1 MDADCYKLCEKLI
14 PDTYVH
20 QGQQAR
26 QVHQNKIKHLLQQK
40 KLPEEGWSDL
50 TIEILLQ
57 EFSVMDSN
65 NFPGNCGVGERE
77 ARVFSPLV
85 LKRHYNFGHGIGRS
99 GEITAI
105 QPKAAGSSLMMKL
118 TNSLALDLIRL
129 CGIPSVKSCFVVPMA
144 TGMSMVLS
152 MLTFRLIRPNAKF
165 VIWPRIDQK
174 SCIKSIITA
183 GLTPVV
189 VENRL
194 EGDELR
200 TDVQAVRDKVAELGA
215 DSVLCIFTTTSCFA
229 PRAPDRLE
237 EIGKICKDNDIPHL
251 VNNAYGLQCTKC
263 THLIQQTARTGRVDV
278 FVQSTD
284 KNFMVPVGGSIIA
297 GFDDKLLERI
307 SKTYPGR
314 ASMSPTMDL
323 FITLLSMGSKG
334 YKTLVK
340 QRKELHTY
348 LQTSLSQCAA
358 KHRQRLLNI
367 THNHISMAMT
377 LTVDGSSATDIGS
390 KLFTRCVSGTRVV
403 SQTGKIS
410 DINGQH
416 FCNFGAHSDV
426 YPCSYLT
433 AAAGIGM
440 TKDDVDTFISRLD
453 KVLSKGKMLPY
464 NSINET
470 VVDKTDDILSPE
482 LSGNEK
488 SQGEGTLQSSPTQSD
503 DANLS

>member
-1 MDADCYKLCEKLI
+1 MDSDCYKLCEKLI
-14 PDTYVH
+14 PETYVQ
-20 QGQQAR
+20 QGQQAK
-26 QVHQNKIKHLLQQK
+26 QVHQNKIRHLLEQK

-105 QPKAAGSSLMMKL
+105 QPKAAGSSLLMKL
-118 TNSLALDLIRL
+118 ANSLALDLIRL

-152 MLTFRLIRPNAKF
+152 MLTFRQSRPDAKF

-189 VENRL
+189 VENIL

-200 TDVQAVRDKVAELGA
+200 TDVQAVRDKVVELGA
-215 DSVLCIFTTTSCFA
+215 SNVLCIFTTTSCFA

-237 EIGKICKDNDIPHL
+237 EIGEICKVNDIPHL
-251 VNNAYGLQCTKC
+251 INNAYGLQCTKC
-263 THLIQQTARTGRVDV
+263 THLIQQAARTGRVDV

-297 GFDDKLLERI
+297 GFEDKLLEKI

-323 FITLLSMGSKG
+323 FITLLSMGSRG
-334 YKTLVK
+334 YKALVK
-340 QRKELHTY
+340 QRKELYTY
-348 LQTSLSQCAA
+348 LKTSLSQCATR
-358 KHRQRLLNI
+358 HGQRLLNI
-367 THNHISMAMT
+367 NQNHISMAMT
-377 LTVDGSSATDIGS
+377 LAVEGSSATDIGS

-403 SQTGKIS
+403 APTGKVS
-410 DINGQH
+410 DINGQK

-440 TKDDVDTFISRLD
+440 TKGDVDTFISRLD
-453 KVLSKGKMLPY
+453 KVLSKCKMLPY
-464 NSINET
+464 NSVSKS
-470 VVDKTDDILSPE
+470 VVDKQEDISIPQP
-482 LSGNEK
+482 SSN
-488 SQGEGTLQSSPTQSD
+488 GETSDEVTLQPSGTVCD
-503 DANLS
+503 DASV